1 MTSVYVGG
9 TPISVKE
16 ENPKPFYGFGDDLA
30 YLFGEGTQQGT
41 GGILDGLANPV
52 RAGDRSMGQ
61 GTLTPINQGYSGQLM
76 PTQTAA
82 PVRNDI
88 MYGASP
94 MGGYNPF
101 FANGLTQGQAA
112 AQANATANT
121 TTTATTTPVAQT
133 YGFTGINPF
142 VERGLNEAEFKAR
155 SVGMAQGGIASLVGN
170 NIYPQSRMDQT
181 QYAINT
187 QLPTSSEVIGS
198 DYDAKTDAYNGMPY
212 RFAQGGI
219 ADIRFEKGGLNKGVD
234 EKALERDP
242 NKFADNVRQLYKNIL
257 NRDVGE
263 TDLINA
269 VDMLNKNPDDFGWL
283 ARHVAESEEAQKLY
297 GGKTAE
303 DGAPIEYD
311 PEALAMAEMSGY
323 GKWKPQPKQGGIG
336 GFYNNNPLVALPLTA
351 AMIMAPEI
359 IPALMET
366 GAGAVPLAEITGSS
380 FAGPAFALPE
390 GLAATTVGAPSLD
403 PVLGITSIAP
413 EAAAYPGM
421 SAELAAELGLAGSN
435 SGLSTTGASGD
446 VLANMGIEAAEKGI
460 TAKQAFAAKMALD
473 SVNSLANQGQVPGGQ
488 GPSSTTTQIIFN
500 PNAGKASTPGIAPIG
515 GGPQFGQLYDTKA
528 NTYNYFPRGYA
539 QGGIANLAGGGS
551 ASLGSYSDGGH
562 LLKGPGDGMSDHIPA
577 TIGGKQPA
585 RLADGEF
592 VIPADVVSHLGNGST
607 DAGAKQLYK
616 MMDKIRKARTGRK
629 QQGKQINPNKY
640 LLKG

>member
-1 MTSVYVGG
+1 MDSNGIGDSGKFDFMNKGMYPMSQINRSYYS
-9 TPISVKE
+9 TPSQI
-16 ENPKPFYGFGDDLA
+16 PL
-30 YLFGEGTQQGT
+30 
-41 GGILDGLANPV
+41 
-52 RAGDRSMGQ
+52 
-61 GTLTPINQGYSGQLM
+61 
-76 PTQTAA
+76 
-82 PVRNDI
+82 
-88 MYGASP
+88 
-94 MGGYNPF
+94 
-101 FANGLTQGQAA
+101 A
-112 AQANATANT
+112 AQAAQVDYDPETNPLTGE
-121 TTTATTTPVAQT
+121 PVSR
-133 YGFTGINPF
+133 FND
-142 VERGLNEAEFKAR
+142 
-155 SVGMAQGGIASLVGN
+155 GGIAAV
-170 NIYPQSRMDQT
+170 
-181 QYAINT
+181 
-187 QLPTSSEVIGS
+187 
-198 DYDAKTDAYNGMPY
+198 
-212 RFAQGGI
+212 
-219 ADIRFEKGGLNKGVD
+219 RFEKGGLNKGAD
-234 EKALERDP
+234 TKALEHDP

-323 GKWKPQPKQGGIG
+323 GKWKPQAKQGGIG

-390 GLAATTVGAPSLD
+390 AATAATAATVGAPIVD
-403 PVLGITSIAP
+403 PVLGITTIAP

-421 SAELAAELGLAGSN
+421 SAELAAELGLAGSS
-435 SGLSTTGASGD
+435 SGLSGAGASGD
-446 VLANMGIEAAEKGI
+446 VLANLGIEAAEKGL
-460 TAKQAFAAKMALD
+460 TTKQLYGAKMAMDLA
-473 SVNSLANQGQVPGGQ
+473 SNFANQGQGGQ
-488 GPSSTTTQIIFN
+488 NGPSATTTPLIFN
-500 PNAGKASTPGIAPIG
+500 PNAGKASTPGIAPMG
-515 GGPQFGQLYDTKA
+515 SNQPYGQLYDTKT
-528 NTYNYFPRGYA
+528 NTYNYFPQRYA
-539 QGGIANLAGGGS
+539 QGGITNLARGGS
-551 ASLGSYSDGGH
+551 SSLGSYSDGGH